1 MLVTPSW
8 ADLCAG
14 ERARLGYFRLRE
26 GDPGGV
32 VARRSPLSMERLSP
46 SGRGVPSRDPPNP
59 LFCRGKIKGH
69 YYNYIITKRSL
80 KLTLVPAT
88 LPSISLCL
96 HPTTNVLTA
105 TEHYNFMSL
114 PKTEQLLLIVYNT
127 IYKKN
132 V

>member
-59 LFCRGKIKGH
+59 LFCRGQRKKVMYLFIQKGP
-69 YYNYIITKRSL
+69 YIVRACTYN
-80 KLTLVPAT
+80 V
-88 LPSISLCL
+88 
-96 HPTTNVLTA
+96 N
-105 TEHYNFMSL
+105 EHY
-114 PKTEQLLLIVYNT
+114 KTETRMTLSHVSMEILGITWQAALYL
-127 IYKKN
+127 
-132 V
+132 